1 MHIYLQLLN
10 YWFFLRLLQQEPS
23 NIFELGMIFIW
34 QGREEEGRLQIPR
47 GLGNTNE

>member
-1 MHIYLQLLN
+1 MSTCSSLIIG
-10 YWFFLRLLQQEPS
+10 FFFAS
-23 NIFELGMIFIW
+23 TSTGATNIFELGMILIS